1 MELSPYLLSKRSVEG
16 VGKGSECSN
25 QHGDQLFKPSGTVGH
40 TRGHWAFGVKPCAWM
55 GMDWSDVVRVLSSEL
70 ELLMLADHISL

>member
-25 QHGDQLFKPSGTVGH
+25 QQHGDQLLKPSGTIGH
-40 TRGHWAFGVKPCAWM
+40 TWWHWASGVKPCAWM
-55 GMDWSDVVRVLSSEL
+55 GMDWSDDVQSSAFEL
-70 ELLMLADHISL
+70 